1 MTDLPK
7 IPQKKSYKIEV
18 KKGKEYAW
26 CACGMSQ
33 TQPFCDGSHAGSG
46 FEPVIVTASISGIYG
61 FCGCKH
67 SKMGPA
73 CDGTH
78 KSLPGYEKVV

>member
-18 KKGKEYAW
+18 EKGKTYAW
-26 CACGMSQ
+26 CACGLSN
-33 TQPFCDGSHAGSG
+33 TQPFCDGSHKGTG
-46 FEPVIVTASISGIYG
+46 FEPVRVTASVSGIYG

-73 CDGTH
+73 CDGFH
-78 KSLPGYEKVV
+78 KTLPGYQPKI